1 MFTCIIIDDELHCR
15 ERLLAL
21 LESNGS
27 FEIEGVATNV
37 KEGIKL
43 LDNIT
48 PDILFLDVEMPEG
61 TGFDVLER
69 KKNELKN
76 TKVIFTTAYDKYAV
90 KAIKNSAFDYLLKPI
105 NEEAL
110 NEVLLKLNQNEQ
122 VHTKQIDNLIDSLHS
137 KKFEKLVINTVNSFE
152 IINKEEIVLCES
164 DTSYSYIVLDNNSKI
179 ITSINMKKLN
189 ELIDNPNFFRVHNS
203 YIINLY
209 KIKSVDKKGEIIMNN
224 GAIVPISRR
233 KKDEFYKK
241 IGIL

>member
-224 GAIVPISRR
+224 GSIVPISRR

>member
-27 FEIEGVATNV
+27 FEIEGVANNV

-48 PDILFLDVEMPEG
+48 PNILFLDVEMPDG

-152 IINKEEIVLCES
+152 IITKEEIVLCES

-224 GAIVPISRR
+224 GSIVPISRR